1 LQSNSFGTV
10 AVNYNYIVSVA
21 KKKKK
26 KKKKK
31 RENSGGWAW
40 VSDPASPIYFG
51 LSPIYFGLRV
61 RFETHRYALSL
72 CSTHFYFDI

>member
-21 KKKKK
+21 KKRKKK
-26 KKKKK
+26 KKKE

-51 LSPIYFGLRV
+51 LRM
-61 RFETHRYALSL
+61 RFEIHRYALSL

>member
-21 KKKKK
+21 KKEKEK
-26 KKKKK
+26 
-31 RENSGGWAW
+31 ENSGGWAW

-51 LSPIYFGLRV
+51 LRCVLKHTVMPCPYVPVIFIL
-61 RFETHRYALSL
+61 F
-72 CSTHFYFDI
+72 